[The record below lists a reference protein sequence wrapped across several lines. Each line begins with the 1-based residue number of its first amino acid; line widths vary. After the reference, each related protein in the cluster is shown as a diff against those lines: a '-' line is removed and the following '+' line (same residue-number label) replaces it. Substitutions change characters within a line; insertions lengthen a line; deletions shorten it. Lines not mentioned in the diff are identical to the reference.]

1 MHQGLED
8 MKLIVPYC
16 HVLSGVLTNRTQRLT
31 VLILPT
37 IHIPTLPD
45 SFILA
50 LVLPGVCIASHN
62 CILFPFAST
71 CTMITPLV
79 VLVFFLPTSYG

>member
-31 VLILPT
+31 VLIDLYYLQFTSPHCR
-37 IHIPTLPD
+37 I
-45 SFILA
+45 A
-50 LVLPGVCIASHN
+50 L
-62 CILFPFAST
+62 
-71 CTMITPLV
+71 
-79 VLVFFLPTSYG
+79 FLL